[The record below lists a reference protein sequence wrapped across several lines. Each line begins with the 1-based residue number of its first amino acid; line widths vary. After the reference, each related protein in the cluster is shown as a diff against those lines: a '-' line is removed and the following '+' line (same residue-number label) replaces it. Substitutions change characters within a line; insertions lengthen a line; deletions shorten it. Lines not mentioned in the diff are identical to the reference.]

1 MKWKIQKISRVIL
14 HYVRARQGITLL
26 LVIVL
31 LSAILSISV
40 GIFNVIIGEF
50 RISGETSDSFQALY
64 AANQG
69 AERTYYED
77 FQQNVLCTSP
87 QQTAL
92 CTAAQ
97 SQDCYC
103 SPQVMTSSGACY
115 VVLVSK
121 ISGLTRV
128 ESQGQYQCGINS
140 PRVVKRRVF
149 AEY

>member
-1 MKWKIQKISRVIL
+1 MEWKTRGISRAAF
-14 HYVRARQGITLL
+14 YNVRRESGITLL

-77 FQQNVLCTSP
+77 YQQNVLCTSP
-87 QQTAL
+87 EQTAL

-97 SQDCYC
+97 CYC
-103 SPQVMTSSGACY
+103 SPQIMTSSGACY
-115 VVLVSK
+115 VVQVSK
-121 ISGLTRV
+121 ISGQTKV
-128 ESQGQYQCGINS
+128 ESQGQYQCGVNS
-140 PRVVKRRVF
+140 PRVVRRRVF
-149 AEY
+149 SVY